1 MREKLN
7 NGNIGSK
14 KVETCSYLCVGVKFS
29 LRAQTD
35 VPTLCC
41 VWQTSRKSGGLCGF
55 RERWRYGPW
64 QMLLH
69 MSV

>member
-35 VPTLCC
+35 APTLCC
-41 VWQTSRKSGGLCGF
+41 VWAD
-55 RERWRYGPW
+55 
-64 QMLLH
+64 
-69 MSV
+69 